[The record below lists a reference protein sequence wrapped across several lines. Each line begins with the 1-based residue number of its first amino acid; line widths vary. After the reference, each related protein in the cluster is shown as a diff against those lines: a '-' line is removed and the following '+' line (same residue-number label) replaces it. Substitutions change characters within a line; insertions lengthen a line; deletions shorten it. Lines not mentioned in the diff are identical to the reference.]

1 MSGKPKSEAG
11 RYIFKVKELS
21 DGTPWLVAE
30 PSAGK
35 IAMLEPDALIG
46 FTLYPGAT
54 LEQAYRV
61 AEFMNEHL
69 ATMHMS
75 VFDTHPLYHAV
86 RD

>member
-46 FTLYPGAT
+46 FTLYPGRYFGT
-54 LEQAYRV
+54 GLPGCRV
-61 AEFMNEHL
+61 YE
-69 ATMHMS
+69 
-75 VFDTHPLYHAV
+75 
-86 RD
+86 